1 MCESCSRGLC
11 SSGLRSSDRNCK
23 GEHSKYNSIPFFII
37 KNNFWPAGMSWEWSF
52 ELLAQNE

>member
-23 GEHSKYNSIPFFII
+23 GGAFQVQQYSIFH
-37 KNNFWPAGMSWEWSF
+37 NQEQ
-52 ELLAQNE
+52 LLASRHELGMVL